1 VRPTA
6 PTTPKLEPSPI
17 AAALAACR
25 SAFAAVGLLTGFINV
40 LMLTGSLFMLQVYD
54 RVLPSRSVP
63 TLVALFGLVAAL
75 YAFQGFL
82 DMTRGRILVRIGS
95 FLDEQLSARVYD
107 AVARLP
113 LKTQS
118 RADGLQSM
126 RDLDQLRSFLS
137 GLGPTALFDLPWMPL
152 YIGLCFAFHV
162 WIGITAM
169 AGALVL
175 VALTLWTEALTRA
188 PTKAAAESGAS
199 RMALAEAS
207 RRNAEVLQAM
217 GMRGRLS
224 ALWSDANARH
234 LEAQQQ
240 ASDVAG
246 GLGAAS
252 RVLRMLLQSTVLA
265 VGAYLAIYQE
275 ATAGII
281 IASSILVSRALAPV
295 ELAIANWRGFVA
307 ARQGWGRLTELLAV
321 LREEDSAM
329 ALPPPTQALS
339 IEALSVV
346 PPGQQKIVVQD
357 ASFTLKSGQG
367 LGVIGPSASGKSSL
381 MRAIVGVWQPARG
394 KVRLDGAA
402 LEQWSSEAL
411 GPHIGYL
418 PQGVELFDGTV
429 AENIARF
436 APDPDPGT
444 VITAARAAAVHD
456 LILRL
461 PDGYETRIGEGGAAL
476 SAGQRQRI
484 ALARALFGDPFLVVL
499 DEPNSNLDAE
509 GDEALTQAILGA
521 RKRGAIVV
529 VVAHRPSALQGV
541 DHVLAM
547 ANGRVQGFGPKEEV
561 LRKVLEPSRAQPRP
575 IKVVSDNEGR
585 SA

>member
-1 VRPTA
+1 MRPT
-6 PTTPKLEPSPI
+6 PTNPKAEPSPI
-17 AAALAACR
+17 AAAIAACR
-25 SAFAAVGLLTGFINV
+25 GAFSAVGVLTGFINV

-75 YAFQGFL
+75 YAFQGIL
-82 DMTRGRILVRIGS
+82 DMMRGRMLVRIGS
-95 FLDEQLSARVYD
+95 FLDEQLNARVYD
-107 AVARLP
+107 TVARLP
-113 LKTQS
+113 LKVQS
-118 RADGLQSM
+118 RADGLQSV

-152 YIGLCFAFHV
+152 YIGLCFVFHV
-162 WIGITAM
+162 WIGVTAL
-169 AGALVL
+169 AGAVVL

-188 PTKAAAESGAS
+188 PTKAAAEAGAS

-224 ALWSDANARH
+224 AQWSAANAKYQD
-234 LEAQQQ
+234 AQQQ

-295 ELAIANWRGFVA
+295 ELAIANWRGFVS
-307 ARQGWGRLTELLAV
+307 ARQSWYRLSELLAA
-321 LREEDSAM
+321 LREEEQAM
-329 ALPPPTQALS
+329 ALPPPTKSLAV
-339 IEALSVV
+339 EALSVV

-357 ASFTLKSGQG
+357 AAFALKSGQG
-367 LGVIGPSASGKSSL
+367 LGIIGPSASGKSSL
-381 MRAIVGVWQPARG
+381 VRALVGVWQPARG

-436 APDPDPGT
+436 APDPDPDM
-444 VITAARAAAVHD
+444 IIAAARAAAVHE

-461 PDGYETRIGEGGAAL
+461 PDGYETRIGEGGAVL

-484 ALARALFGDPFLVVL
+484 ALARALFGNPFLVVL

-521 RKRGAIVV
+521 RMRGAIVV

-541 DHVLAM
+541 DMVLAM
-547 ANGRVQGFGPKEEV
+547 AQGRVQGMGPKEEV
-561 LRKVLEPSRAQPRP
+561 LRKVLEPARSQPRAV
-575 IKVVSDNEGR
+575 KAVADNEGR

>member
-1 VRPTA
+1 MSRPA
-6 PTTPKLEPSPI
+6 PNPKPAASPI
-17 AAALAACR
+17 AGALSACR
-25 SAFAAVGLLTGFINV
+25 GAFVAVGILTAFLNV
-40 LMLTGSLFMLQVYD
+40 LMLTGSMFMLQVYD

-82 DMTRGRILVRIGS
+82 DLTRGRILVRIGS

-113 LKTQS
+113 LKTQG
-118 RADGLQSM
+118 RADGLLPV
-126 RDLDQLRSFLS
+126 RDLDQLRGFLS

-152 YIGLCFAFHV
+152 YIGVCFAFHV
-162 WIGITAM
+162 WIGITALV
-169 AGALVL
+169 GAAVL
-175 VALTLWTEALTRA
+175 VTLTLWTEALTRA
-188 PTKAAAESGAS
+188 PTKAASESGGG

-217 GMRGRLS
+217 GMRSRVS
-224 ALWSDANARH
+224 ARWSDANAKH

-265 VGAYLAIYQE
+265 VGAYLAINQE
-275 ATAGII
+275 ATAGVI

-295 ELAIANWRGFVA
+295 ELAIANWKGFVA
-307 ARQGWGRLTELLAV
+307 ARQSWRRLSDLLGV
-321 LREEDSAM
+321 LPEEEVAM
-329 ALPPPTQALS
+329 ALPPPEKSLS
-339 IEALSVV
+339 LEAVSIV
-346 PPGQQKIVVQD
+346 PPGQQRIVVQD
-357 ASFTLKSGQG
+357 ASFTLQSGQG

-381 MRAIVGVWQPARG
+381 VRTIVGVWPAARG

-402 LEQWSSEAL
+402 LEQWTSEAL
-411 GPHIGYL
+411 GPHVGYL

-429 AENIARF
+429 EENIVRF
-436 APDPDPGT
+436 VPDPDPGM
-444 VITAARAAAVHD
+444 VIAAARAAAVHD
-456 LILRL
+456 MILRL

-521 RKRGAIVV
+521 RKRGAIVI

-561 LRKVLEPSRAQPRP
+561 LRKVLEPSRAPPRP